1 VQDIVEEFQTH
12 ILFEGRQLSL
22 REISMESPGTP
33 SSPPSRLLAQ
43 CSKENVADA
52 VDSLG
57 PAYADY
63 AKKVIEQDIDGV
75 TLIDL
80 LESPSADEFNQFLV
94 ELGVSLL
101 AHRTRLKRLFSDM
114 HPRAVAAAAA
124 ADRFAA
130 PAHDDAVERA
140 LWLKACLIL
149 EACAKG
155 VKPFVGQVMQ
165 RLHSRVIENVKSD
178 LVRDVGASEG
188 EEWDCSACDDADD
201 VKFTEN
207 APVAL
212 TIRAMDSNGI
222 ADCVVAHELKALVLK
237 PCRLKNIP
245 TGCFPDY
252 DGVSCALPL
261 LLCPN
266 PADISNPKSST
277 FLLLHCSPPTPTEQ
291 HLTPFLVTRCE
302 PSEPA
307 LQFHAVV
314 CDSRPG
320 HTQPLVQSFLSQQQP
335 PPVRANA
342 RGESPQLS
350 FAFWSLQSNE
360 QGFKEFK
367 HGAKKGHVVRF
378 DDGEGSPLPPGL
390 KPGSRYL
397 VTDEKD
403 FSFSICGP
411 ILTPILPLTAE
422 SCPGDHAPL
431 VVIRRSPVGR

>member
-1 VQDIVEEFQTH
+1 
-12 ILFEGRQLSL
+12 
-22 REISMESPGTP
+22 MESPGTPSSPSPRTP
-33 SSPPSRLLAQ
+33 SSPPSRLLAL
-43 CSKENVADA
+43 CSKENIAAA
-52 VDSLG
+52 VRSLD

-63 AKKVIEQDIDGV
+63 ANKVIEQGIDGPCIV
-75 TLIDL
+75 FL
-80 LESPSADEFNQFLV
+80 LESPNADDLNQFLI

-101 AHRTRLKRLFSDM
+101 AHRTRLKRLFKDM
-114 HPRAVAAAAA
+114 HPMPAAAA

-155 VKPFVGQVMQ
+155 VKPFVGKVMQ

-178 LVRDVGASEG
+178 VVRDVGACEG
-188 EEWDCSACDDADD
+188 EEWDCGACDDTDD

-222 ADCVVAHELKALVLK
+222 TDCGVAHELKPHVLK

-245 TGCFPDY
+245 AGCFPDY
-252 DGVSCALPL
+252 GGVSRALPL

-266 PADISNPKSST
+266 PADTSNPKSST
-277 FLLLHCSPPTPTEQ
+277 FLLLHRSPPTPTEQ
-291 HLTPFLVTRCE
+291 HLTPFFVTRCE
-302 PSEPA
+302 PSAPA
-307 LQFHAVV
+307 LQFHAVL

-335 PPVRANA
+335 PSIRANSS
-342 RGESPQLS
+342 GESPQLS
-350 FAFWSLQSNE
+350 FAFWSLQSHD

-367 HGAKKGHVVRF
+367 HGTKKGHVVRF
-378 DDGEGSPLPPGL
+378 DGGEGSPLPPGL

-397 VTDEKD
+397 VTDQKD
-403 FSFSICGP
+403 YSFSICGP
-411 ILTPILPLTAE
+411 ILAPMSPLTAE
-422 SCPGDHAPL
+422 SYPGDHAPL
-431 VVIRRSPVGR
+431 VVIRTSPVGR